1 MPCSAR
7 CPACSAGRGTR
18 AGGAAG
24 GVSRSVPAAIF
35 AGAARFHAGGIAG
48 LRPDEVP
55 IIAQA
60 GETILPRGAQI
71 AAPAIDI
78 TFENRG
84 TPQREVSREVRLDP
98 RGLIV
103 TVVTEDLDGGG
114 PASQAIA
121 RRFGL
126 RDAVA

>member
-1 MPCSAR
+1 MSALDGWIDICR
-7 CPACSAGRGTR
+7 AGDWRDMAGRDVR
-18 AGGAAG
+18 LDEDRLDRILPSASGA
-24 GVSRSVPAAIF
+24 
-35 AGAARFHAGGIAG
+35 
-48 LRPDEVP
+48 
-55 IIAQA
+55 
-60 GETILPRGAQI
+60 TLPRGALTDPR
-71 AAPAIDI
+71 AFGATPSIDI